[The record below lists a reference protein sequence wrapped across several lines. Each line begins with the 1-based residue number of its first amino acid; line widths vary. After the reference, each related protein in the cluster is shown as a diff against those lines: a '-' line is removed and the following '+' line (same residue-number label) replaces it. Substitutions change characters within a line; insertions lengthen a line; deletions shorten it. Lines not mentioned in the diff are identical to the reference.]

1 MNIKLN
7 LVLEKLKILIY
18 IWVLEILAATILSFL
33 KSVFELSNFFENA
46 HDIIVVNIFRLLS
59 FNWLLLIY
67 YLSIKKL
74 NLKKCVIVDVSVYL
88 ICCFIF
94 GLAVENNWNYIWGYS
109 FVSNLISIAVAPLLF
124 QKIVIDIYEN
134 KFQVWVKN

>member
-7 LVLEKLKILIY
+7 LFLEKLKILIC
-18 IWVLEILAATILSFL
+18 IWFIEILAATILSFL

-46 HDIIVVNIFRLLS
+46 HDIIVVNIFRLVS
-59 FNWLLLIY
+59 FNWLLLIC
-67 YLSIKKL
+67 YLSIKKM
-74 NLKKCVIVDVSVYL
+74 NFKKCVIVDVSVYL

-94 GLAVENNWNYIWGYS
+94 SLTVDNWNYIWGYS
-109 FVSNLISIAVAPLLF
+109 FVSNFISIAVAPLLF

>member
-7 LVLEKLKILIY
+7 LVLEKLKILIC

-46 HDIIVVNIFRLLS
+46 HDIIVVNIFRFVS
-59 FNWLLLIY
+59 FNWLLLIC
-67 YLSIKKL
+67 YLSIKKM
-74 NLKKCVIVDVSVYL
+74 NLKKCIIVDVSVYL

-94 GLAVENNWNYIWGYS
+94 SLAFDNWNYIWGYS
-109 FVSNLISIAVAPLLF
+109 FVSNLISIVVAPLLF

>member
-59 FNWLLLIY
+59 FNWLLLIC

>member
-7 LVLEKLKILIY
+7 LVLEKLKILIC
-18 IWVLEILAATILSFL
+18 IWFIEILAATILSFL

-46 HDIIVVNIFRLLS
+46 HDIIVVNIFRLVS
-59 FNWLLLIY
+59 FNWLLLIC
-67 YLSIKKL
+67 YLLIKKM
-74 NLKKCVIVDVSVYL
+74 NFKKCVIVDVSVYL

-94 GLAVENNWNYIWGYS
+94 SLAVNNWNYIWGYS

>member
-7 LVLEKLKILIY
+7 LVLEKLKILIC

-33 KSVFELSNFFENA
+33 KSVFELSNIFENA
-46 HDIIVVNIFRLLS
+46 HDIIVVNIFRLVS
-59 FNWLLLIY
+59 FNWLLLIC
-67 YLSIKKL
+67 YLSIKKM
-74 NLKKCVIVDVSVYL
+74 NFKKCIIVDVSVYL

-94 GLAVENNWNYIWGYS
+94 SLAFDNWNYIWGYS
-109 FVSNLISIAVAPLLF
+109 FVSNLISIVVAPLLF

>member
-7 LVLEKLKILIY
+7 LVLEKLKILIC

-59 FNWLLLIY
+59 FNWLLLIC

>member
-59 FNWLLLIY
+59 FNWLLLIC

-94 GLAVENNWNYIWGYS
+94 CFFFENNWNYIWGYS